1 MEEKGI
7 KIKQGEIEN
16 SRFTNKNEYLQR
28 KSDIMWAV
36 ETILAAIGENP
47 EREGLL
53 GTPERV
59 ARMYLSE
66 LSIGT
71 EAEYGE
77 VLSATFNEEHDE
89 MVVIKDIQ
97 YYSLCVDGRTRVS
110 TPEGSR
116 QIRHIKPGD
125 SVYSFDG
132 KDVVETNVKKV
143 HTTNRDVKLKIKL
156 NNTSIECST
165 EHPVMTTSGWKD
177 AGDLKVGDEVISVN
191 TKTLSREKYP
201 VENTGYSLGYILGA
215 IVTDGRLYSEIDG
228 RILRLQVKDE
238 TFTEKF
244 VYHFEKVFNKKL
256 NIKKV
261 KHYGEWYKFDMY
273 RAQTTSIDI
282 INKIES
288 LIGKEKHTL
297 PEFTSNEMMQGYL
310 DGSLDGDGSYNRCLV
325 QKDKQWLEEISELID
340 GGKVFET
347 GNGDTPCYGLYIK
360 KNLPVIEDMKFV
372 DTETI
377 QQEVDTVQSIE
388 LKEAGTKYKMYDLE
402 LAPYSTFLANGILT
416 KNCEH
421 HMVPYFGKAH
431 VAYIPDGE
439 VVGLSKIAR
448 LVEKVTSTLSIQE
461 NVTSIIADTIMEELA
476 PKGVMVIINGE
487 HLCMAMRGI
496 KKPGANTTTS
506 AVRGVFKDNS
516 EGEVSPRQEFLDLLK
531 L

>member
-1 MEEKGI
+1 
-7 KIKQGEIEN
+7 
-16 SRFTNKNEYLQR
+16 
-28 KSDIMWAV
+28 MWAV

-97 YYSLCVDGRTRVS
+97 YYSLC
-110 TPEGSR
+110 
-116 QIRHIKPGD
+116 
-125 SVYSFDG
+125 
-132 KDVVETNVKKV
+132 
-143 HTTNRDVKLKIKL
+143 
-156 NNTSIECST
+156 
-165 EHPVMTTSGWKD
+165 
-177 AGDLKVGDEVISVN
+177 
-191 TKTLSREKYP
+191 
-201 VENTGYSLGYILGA
+201 
-215 IVTDGRLYSEIDG
+215 
-228 RILRLQVKDE
+228 
-238 TFTEKF
+238 
-244 VYHFEKVFNKKL
+244 
-256 NIKKV
+256 
-261 KHYGEWYKFDMY
+261 
-273 RAQTTSIDI
+273 
-282 INKIES
+282 
-288 LIGKEKHTL
+288 
-297 PEFTSNEMMQGYL
+297 
-310 DGSLDGDGSYNRCLV
+310 
-325 QKDKQWLEEISELID
+325 
-340 GGKVFET
+340 
-347 GNGDTPCYGLYIK
+347 
-360 KNLPVIEDMKFV
+360 
-372 DTETI
+372 
-377 QQEVDTVQSIE
+377 
-388 LKEAGTKYKMYDLE
+388 
-402 LAPYSTFLANGILT
+402 
-416 KNCEH
+416 EH

-431 VAYIPDGE
+431 IAYIPDGE